1 MRSSDWS
8 SDVCSSDLYNS
19 ASNAVAD
26 RVRSARPSP
35 PQQTIEPRLPAA
47 LRLST
52 CRTGT
57 NWPALARQ
65 PDCQGNETGCGWR
78 ERQSAHRRS
87 PEMQRSRIGYRSPQ
101 QEEIGRESGRERGG
115 QYVSISVDDG

>member
-78 ERQSAHRRS
+78 ERQSAQRRRS
-87 PEMQRSRIGYRSPQ
+87 EEHTSELQPLMRISHA
-101 QEEIGRESGRERGG
+101 
-115 QYVSISVDDG
+115 VSCLKRTTPSITYNKTAHE